1 MSVEDDQ
8 IRERLRSL
16 AQTPRMDFKSM
27 RIADSFSE
35 LKESAV
41 LIPLRAG
48 PSGLEIVL
56 TKRSEQLRK
65 HAGEISFPGGR
76 QDPEDISLVHTALR
90 ETWEE
95 IGIPTHDVQIYG
107 ALLRMPTVTGFAIT
121 AYVGEFST
129 TVPLNPNP
137 EEIDELIV
145 APLSELSD
153 PGIHRVE
160 DLLWQGETYPV
171 HYFDYLHHNVWG
183 ATGFMLHEFFR
194 FIGLR

>member
-1 MSVEDDQ
+1 MNPDDDQ

-16 AQTPRMDFKSM
+16 AQTPRLDFKSM
-27 RIADSFSE
+27 RIAESFTG

-41 LIPLRAG
+41 LIPLRSG

-76 QDPEDISLVHTALR
+76 KDPEDPSLVHTALR

-95 IGIPTHDVQIYG
+95 VGIPPHDVQIYG

-121 AYVGEFST
+121 AYVGEFTPT
-129 TVPLNPNP
+129 TPLIPNP

-145 APLSELSD
+145 APIGELAN
-153 PGIHRVE
+153 PEIHRVE
-160 DLLWQGETYPV
+160 DLPWHGETYPV
-171 HYFDYLHHNVWG
+171 HYFDFRNHNVWG

-194 FIGLR
+194 FLGLR